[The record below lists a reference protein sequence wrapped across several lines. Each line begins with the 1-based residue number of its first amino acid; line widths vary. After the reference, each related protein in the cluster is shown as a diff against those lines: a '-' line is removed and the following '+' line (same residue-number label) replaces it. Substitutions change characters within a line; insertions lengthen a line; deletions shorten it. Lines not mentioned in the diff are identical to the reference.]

1 MSRGARLATVR
12 KPVGKGGINGCQAV
26 PRVGS
31 PGDLWGRP
39 LRRVESPWGGRL
51 KSPKVGVGW
60 QLNNGNCKFPPL
72 VRTGPGATYRVPSR
86 GPEML
91 LLEGW
96 QEGLV

>member
-1 MSRGARLATVR
+1 MM
-12 KPVGKGGINGCQAV
+12 KPVGKDWCQAV

-39 LRRVESPWGGRL
+39 LRRVESPGGGRL
-51 KSPKVGVGW
+51 KSPKVGW

-72 VRTGPGATYRVPSR
+72 VRTGPGATYGVPSR